1 MTNTLKGI
9 YALLI
14 KLHKPR
20 TITVGK
26 RGKIAF
32 PAGYYAYMGS
42 ALNGLESRISRHL
55 KKEKALHWHIDYFL
69 QKAQVEEII
78 YSLTEKD
85 KECIIASQL
94 VQKLKPIPHFGSS
107 DCRCLSHLYV
117 CKDKYTLRN
126 VIRKSLIE
134 SGLIPEGMTAGSF
147 LTVYFETG
155 I

>member
-9 YALLI
+9 YTLLT
-14 KLHKPR
+14 KLDKPR

-26 RGKIAF
+26 RGEIPF
-32 PAGYYAYMGS
+32 SAGYYAYMGS
-42 ALNGLESRISRHL
+42 ALNGLESRIARHL
-55 KKEKALHWHIDYFL
+55 KKDKAFHWPIDYFL
-69 QKAQVEEII
+69 KKAKVEEII

-117 CKDKYTLRN
+117 CKDKYTLRKIIHN
-126 VIRKSLIE
+126 SFKE
-134 SGLIPEGMTAGSF
+134 SGLIP
-147 LTVYFETG
+147 Y
-155 I
+155 II